1 MLKRDLASREARQL
15 GLAVQGGHAHL
26 RRTGCTASGHLS
38 YLTFTDLTM
47 LSANSSALASASGLI
62 FALNEAALARAEPD
76 LAPAVSRAGDLV
88 RLLERAT
95 RTIDL
100 CGLCGILRVVL
111 QILSMNPGAQ
121 CNVNTGH
128 SHVL

>member
-1 MLKRDLASREARQL
+1 
-15 GLAVQGGHAHL
+15 
-26 RRTGCTASGHLS
+26 
-38 YLTFTDLTM
+38 M

-121 CNVNTGH
+121 YEYRTQSTVTDCHLG
-128 SHVL
+128 SRRLSDPREAEECFSAI